1 MAPGRA
7 GPVCLSGPP
16 ESPGVLFM
24 PVSFSRRRFRTA
36 CAFALA
42 GLIAARSPAPARADE
57 APLRLTVADA
67 VERGLR
73 YNLRALLGESS
84 VAAARADELR
94 AWSALRP
101 SFSAGLAASRQVF
114 NLESFGFTVPEGE
127 SPLLGPFNVFDA
139 RVRLETSLF
148 DLSSRRSA
156 QAAGQRVKAARF
168 DAAAARDLVVLACGN
183 LYLSTVAD
191 EGRIAAAEARVAT
204 AEAVSRLARDRQE
217 QGSASALDVLRAD
230 VELSRARELRIV
242 AVAARDKARLALA
255 RALGLDPETPFEL
268 VQPLE
273 FRALAA
279 VPRAKLVELAESKRG
294 ELGAARA
301 RLAAAETDLAAA
313 RAARIPRLGLAADY
327 GDNGQETGH
336 LLETYTFGAA
346 LRIPIWE
353 GGRTEARIASA
364 EATLA
369 ARKAELDDTERA
381 VREDIYG
388 ALLDLDSAS
397 NRVAVVR
404 ESRELAARE
413 LEVARD
419 RFGVGLAS
427 TLDVV
432 AAQEALARADESWL
446 ETLFLHNMAKAGL
459 AHALGV
465 AEESFAAIL
474 DGRLE
479 LDGTGTD

>member
-1 MAPGRA
+1 MSVPRT
-7 GPVCLSGPP
+7 
-16 ESPGVLFM
+16 
-24 PVSFSRRRFRTA
+24 RRRPGIARV
-36 CAFALA
+36 FALA
-42 GLIAARSPAPARADE
+42 LLALAGRPSAAGADE
-57 APLRLTVADA
+57 APLRLTIADA
-67 VERGLR
+67 VERGLQH
-73 YNLRALLGESS
+73 NLRALLGESG
-84 VAAARADELR
+84 VAAARAEELR

-101 SFSAGLAASRQVF
+101 SFSAGLTASRQVF

-139 RVRLETSLF
+139 RIRLESALF

-156 QAAGQRVKAARF
+156 QAAGERVRAAEL

-242 AVAARDKARLALA
+242 AVAERDKARLALA
-255 RALGLDPETPFEL
+255 RALGLDPETAIEL

-273 FRALAA
+273 FRALPD
-279 VPRAKLVELAESKRG
+279 VPRARLLELAESKRG
-294 ELGAARA
+294 DLGAARA
-301 RLAAAETDLAAA
+301 RLAAAETELAAA
-313 RAARIPRLGLAADY
+313 KAARIPRLGLAADY
-327 GDNGQETGH
+327 GDNGQQTGH
-336 LLETYTFGAA
+336 LLETWTFGAA

-353 GGRTEARIASA
+353 GGRTGARIAAA
-364 EATLA
+364 EAEVA
-369 ARKAELDDTERA
+369 ARRAELDDAGRA
-381 VREDIYG
+381 VREELVG
-388 ALLDLDSAS
+388 ALLDLEAAS

-404 ESRELAARE
+404 ESRALAARE

-432 AAQEALARADESWL
+432 AAQEALATADESWL

-465 AEESFAAIL
+465 AEESFTAIL

-479 LDGTGTD
+479 VDGTGTH